1 MPEATG
7 PQAAGPEAVPPTG
20 VREKTRLSEQAVTE
34 RRIEDY
40 AIIGDTSTC
49 ALVGRNGSIDW
60 FCPPNFDSPACFAAL
75 LGTGENGCWVIAP
88 KEAPTRIQRRYID
101 HTLVLETTFETSTG
115 VVRLTDFMPPSS
127 GDPADIVRIVSGVEG
142 TVAMSFEIRF
152 RFDYGHIT
160 PWVRRGDGGIS
171 AVAGPDAVRLNTP
184 VALEGRG
191 FSTVGKFTVTAGQT
205 IPNVLTWHR
214 SFDAVPPVR
223 DPEKLL
229 TDTLERWSTWSAR
242 CDVPEGT
249 PPAWR
254 DAVIRSAITL
264 KALTHK
270 RTGGIVAAATTS
282 LPEFVGG
289 TRNWDY
295 RYCWLRD
302 ATFTLYALMNTGYIE
317 EARAWREWLVRAAA
331 GRAEELQIMYS
342 LAGERRLPEYELPW
356 LEGFGRSRPVRVGND
371 AYLQTQLDV
380 FGEVI
385 DALFAARA
393 HGLNAHDDA
402 WRVQLELI
410 RHLENHWRDPG
421 AGLWEQRNEAKRY
434 VYSTVMAWVAVDR
447 TIKTAEQYALDV
459 PLEGWKA
466 WRQAIH
472 DEVCSA
478 GFSTRRNAFVQSFG
492 GDELDASALLIPL
505 VGFLPIDDPRVV
517 ATVETVKR
525 ELMAN
530 GFVLRYIA
538 HLKAD
543 GLPPGEGAFLACSLW
558 LADNLC
564 LMRRFDEA
572 KEIFERVL
580 AVRNDVGLLAEEFDP
595 LNRRQLGNFP
605 QAFSHVGVINTARNL
620 MLGCA
625 TRHAANR
632 PASPEI

>member
-1 MPEATG
+1 MPEAATPIG
-7 PQAAGPEAVPPTG
+7 A
-20 VREKTRLSEQAVTE
+20 REKTRLSEQAATD

-40 AIIGDTSTC
+40 ALIGDTSTC
-49 ALVGRNGSIDW
+49 ALVGRSGSIDW
-60 FCPPNFDSPACFAAL
+60 FCPPNFDSPAAFASL
-75 LGTGENGCWVIAP
+75 LGDAENGRWLIAP
-88 KEAPTRIQRRYID
+88 AEAPHAVRRRYVG

-115 VVRLTDFMPPSS
+115 VARLTDFMPPSA
-127 GDPADIVRIVSGVEG
+127 GDSADIVRIVSGVEG
-142 TVAMSFEIRF
+142 EVAMTLDVRF
-152 RFDYGHIT
+152 RFDYGHVT
-160 PWVRRGDGGIS
+160 PWVRRGNGGVT
-171 AVAGPDAVRLNTP
+171 AVAGPDAIRLNTP
-184 VALEGRG
+184 IPLEGRD
-191 FSTVGKFTVTAGQT
+191 FSTAGEFTVAAGQT
-205 IPNVLTWHR
+205 VPAVLTWHR
-214 SFDAVPPVR
+214 SFDPVPPVR

-229 TDTLERWSTWSAR
+229 TETLAHWTNWSAK

-254 DAVIRSAITL
+254 DAVIRSAVTL
-264 KALTHK
+264 KALTHA

-282 LPEFVGG
+282 LPEFIGG

-302 ATFTLYALMNTGYIE
+302 ATFTLYAMMNTGYIE

-331 GRAEELQIMYS
+331 GRADELQIMYS

-371 AYLQTQLDV
+371 AYTQTQLDV
-380 FGEVI
+380 YGETI
-385 DALFAARA
+385 DALYAARI

-410 RHLENHWRDPG
+410 HHLEKHWRDPG
-421 AGLWEQRNEAKRY
+421 AGLWEQRNAPRRY
-434 VYSTVMAWVAVDR
+434 VYSTVMAWVAFDR
-447 TIKTAEQYALDV
+447 TIKTAEQYGLDL
-459 PLEGWKA
+459 PLERWKSVRA
-466 WRQAIH
+466 AIR
-472 DEVCSA
+472 DEVCRD
-478 GFSTRRNAFVQSFG
+478 GFSTRRNAFVQSFDG
-492 GDELDASALLIPL
+492 EELDASALLIPL

-517 ATVETVKR
+517 ATVETIQR

-530 GFVLRYIA
+530 GFVLRYVA
-538 HLKAD
+538 HSKAD

-564 LMRRFDEA
+564 LMHRFDEA
-572 KEIFERVL
+572 KDIFERVL
-580 AVRNDVGLLAEEFDP
+580 AVRNDVGLLAEEYDP

-620 MLGCA
+620 VLGCA
-625 TRHAANR
+625 TRHAANA